1 MSNSDSVNRGLERLE
16 NNQSPVK
23 QIPID
28 MVDDLADELVAEY
41 SNPDYRR
48 WYCSAIYDFGL
59 EQVNKWRQ
67 RAATTADS
75 PAKLFTYYVNQA
87 RKNSTPTPV
96 SQPAASSL
104 TPGGADKVY
113 DPTDDDLTDE
123 GIARLMDK
131 AQPGKATPWMNED
144 D

>member
-28 MVDDLADELVAEY
+28 VVDDLADELVAEY

-87 RKNSTPTPV
+87 RKNRPTPD
-96 SQPAASSL
+96 
-104 TPGGADKVY
+104 GGDKVY
-113 DPTDDDLTDE
+113 EPTDDDLTDE
-123 GIARLMDK
+123 GIARLLDK
-131 AQPGKATPWMNED
+131 ARPGKATPWMNED